1 MSGQPGRKGHLIS
14 SDHDHLTGVPNNFHD
29 FQWFAIC
36 ITTSS
41 TQCFSMFSKLLK
53 CTLRVSIMQFPEL
66 LLSVL
71 LV

>member
-1 MSGQPGRKGHLIS
+1 MSGQPGRKGHLITITS
-14 SDHDHLTGVPNNFHD
+14 QV
-29 FQWFAIC
+29 FQ
-36 ITTSS
+36 TTSRIS
-41 TQCFSMFSKLLK
+41 NDSQSVSLPVVLNVSQCFSMFSKLLK